1 MTILRV
7 ILVLI
12 LTFSISKNTF
22 SENVVIIFKIEN
34 EIITIYDIKQEINYL
49 TAFNNK
55 LKNLPK
61 KKNYSYCDQLDN
73 TREN

>member
-22 SENVVIIFKIEN
+22 SENVVIKFKIEN
-34 EIITIYDIKQEINYL
+34 EIITNYDIKQEINYL

>member
-22 SENVVIIFKIEN
+22 SENVVIKFKIEN
-34 EIITIYDIKQEINYL
+34 EIITNYDIKQEINYL

-55 LKNLPK
+55 LKTYQK
-61 KKNYSYCDQLDN
+61 KLQLLRP
-73 TREN
+73 TR

>member
-22 SENVVIIFKIEN
+22 SENVVIKFKIEN
-34 EIITIYDIKQEINYL
+34 EIITNYDIKQ
-49 TAFNNK
+49 
-55 LKNLPK
+55 
-61 KKNYSYCDQLDN
+61 
-73 TREN
+73 